1 MKNKLQLQDFTF
13 FINILKDSNKWNIDD
28 LTKKLG
34 KDIETIVY
42 MLNIMSEVYSVNGE
56 NFIDFE
62 IDSSENVI
70 FFEYSSTF
78 KELNTITDFELF
90 KIYNLLKSN
99 QNLNIQN
106 INKKDYKNFSKI
118 LDMYFD
124 EKSNIEFEDNLSIH
138 LLTDINIEYLKIG
151 YDDPKTYSIKPISIS
166 NNQDG
171 NVLEA
176 IDLID
181 NKVKTFLINRI
192 IEVNELNLISSS
204 NKEKINSIEVK
215 FKYKNENF
223 SNKLDKDNTFFKDG
237 LCIYTFRDF
246 NVALEFFFEHF
257 QELQIVSPN
266 KLKIEFNKRINNLV
280 DMINLWVLLN
290 FWLYYLSPWG

>member
-13 FINILKDSNKWNIDD
+13 FINILKDSNKWKIDD

-181 NKVKTFLINRI
+181 NKVKTYLINRI

-280 DMINLWVLLN
+280 DMINL
-290 FWLYYLSPWG
+290 

>member
-13 FINILKDSNKWNIDD
+13 FINILKDINKWNIDD

-62 IDSSENVI
+62 IDSSENII

-106 INKKDYKNFSKI
+106 INKKDYNNFLKI

-124 EKSNIEFEDNLSIH
+124 EKSNIEFENNLSIH

-192 IEVNELNLISSS
+192 IEVNELNLISSN

-280 DMINLWVLLN
+280 DMINL
-290 FWLYYLSPWG
+290 

>member
-106 INKKDYKNFSKI
+106 INKKDYNNFLKI

-151 YDDPKTYSIKPISIS
+151 YDYPKTYSIKPISIS

-171 NVLEA
+171 NVIEA

-280 DMINLWVLLN
+280 DMINL
-290 FWLYYLSPWG
+290 

>member
-106 INKKDYKNFSKI
+106 INKKDYNNFLKI

-151 YDDPKTYSIKPISIS
+151 YDYPKTYSIKPISIS

-280 DMINLWVLLN
+280 DMINL
-290 FWLYYLSPWG
+290 

>member
-62 IDSSENVI
+62 IDSSKNVI

-280 DMINLWVLLN
+280 DMINL
-290 FWLYYLSPWG
+290 

>member
-13 FINILKDSNKWNIDD
+13 FINVLKDSNKWNIDD

-106 INKKDYKNFSKI
+106 INKKDYNNFLKI

-280 DMINLWVLLN
+280 DMINL
-290 FWLYYLSPWG
+290 

>member
-62 IDSSENVI
+62 IDSSENLI

-106 INKKDYKNFSKI
+106 INKKDYNNFLKI

-151 YDDPKTYSIKPISIS
+151 YDYPKTYSIKPISIS

-266 KLKIEFNKRINNLV
+266 KLKIEFNKRINHLV
-280 DMINLWVLLN
+280 DMINL
-290 FWLYYLSPWG
+290 

>member
-13 FINILKDSNKWNIDD
+13 FINILKDSNKWKIDD

-56 NFIDFE
+56 NFINFE
-62 IDSSENVI
+62 IDSSENI
-70 FFEYSSTF
+70 ISFEYSSTF

-151 YDDPKTYSIKPISIS
+151 YDYSKTYSIKPISIS

-280 DMINLWVLLN
+280 DMINL
-290 FWLYYLSPWG
+290 

>member
-13 FINILKDSNKWNIDD
+13 FINILKDSNKWKIDD

-204 NKEKINSIEVK
+204 NKDKINSIEVK

-223 SNKLDKDNTFFKDG
+223 LNKLDKDNTFFKDG

-280 DMINLWVLLN
+280 DMINL
-290 FWLYYLSPWG
+290 

>member
-124 EKSNIEFEDNLSIH
+124 EKSNIDFEDNLSIH

-280 DMINLWVLLN
+280 DMINL
-290 FWLYYLSPWG
+290 

>member
-13 FINILKDSNKWNIDD
+13 FINILKDSNKWKIDD

-106 INKKDYKNFSKI
+106 INKKDYNNFLKI

-246 NVALEFFFEHF
+246 NVALDFFFEHF

-280 DMINLWVLLN
+280 DMINL
-290 FWLYYLSPWG
+290 

>member
-13 FINILKDSNKWNIDD
+13 FINILKDSNKWKIDD

-62 IDSSENVI
+62 IDSSENLI

-246 NVALEFFFEHF
+246 NVALDFFFEHF
-257 QELQIVSPN
+257 QDLQIVSPN

-280 DMINLWVLLN
+280 DMINL
-290 FWLYYLSPWG
+290 

>member
-62 IDSSENVI
+62 IDSSENI
-70 FFEYSSTF
+70 ISFEYSSTF

-106 INKKDYKNFSKI
+106 INKKDYNNFLKI

-223 SNKLDKDNTFFKDG
+223 SNKLDKDNIFFKDG

-280 DMINLWVLLN
+280 DMINL
-290 FWLYYLSPWG
+290 

>member
-13 FINILKDSNKWNIDD
+13 FINILKDSNKWKIDD

-62 IDSSENVI
+62 IDSSENLI

-124 EKSNIEFEDNLSIH
+124 EKSNIEFDDNFTIR

-280 DMINLWVLLN
+280 DMINL
-290 FWLYYLSPWG
+290 

>member
-1 MKNKLQLQDFTF
+1 
-13 FINILKDSNKWNIDD
+13 
-28 LTKKLG
+28 
-34 KDIETIVY
+34 
-42 MLNIMSEVYSVNGE
+42 MSEVYSVNGE

-62 IDSSENVI
+62 IDSSENLI

-106 INKKDYKNFSKI
+106 INKKDYNNFLKI
-118 LDMYFD
+118 LDTYFD

-151 YDDPKTYSIKPISIS
+151 YDYPKTYSIKPISIS

-280 DMINLWVLLN
+280 DMINL
-290 FWLYYLSPWG
+290 

>member
-13 FINILKDSNKWNIDD
+13 FINILKDSNKWKIDD

-106 INKKDYKNFSKI
+106 INKKDYNNFLKI

-257 QELQIVSPN
+257 QELQIISPN
-266 KLKIEFNKRINNLV
+266 KLKIEFNKRINHLV
-280 DMINLWVLLN
+280 DMINL
-290 FWLYYLSPWG
+290 

>member
-99 QNLNIQN
+99 QKLNIQN
-106 INKKDYKNFSKI
+106 INKKEYNNFLKI

-192 IEVNELNLISSS
+192 IEVNEFKLISSS

-280 DMINLWVLLN
+280 DMINL
-290 FWLYYLSPWG
+290 

>member
-13 FINILKDSNKWNIDD
+13 FINILKDSNKWKIDD

-62 IDSSENVI
+62 FDSSENLI

-280 DMINLWVLLN
+280 DMINL
-290 FWLYYLSPWG
+290 

>member
-106 INKKDYKNFSKI
+106 INKKDYNNFLKI

-151 YDDPKTYSIKPISIS
+151 YDDSKTYSIKPISIS

-280 DMINLWVLLN
+280 DMINL
-290 FWLYYLSPWG
+290 

>member
-13 FINILKDSNKWNIDD
+13 FINILKDSKKWKIDD

-62 IDSSENVI
+62 IDSSENLI

-106 INKKDYKNFSKI
+106 INKKDYNNFLKI

-280 DMINLWVLLN
+280 DMINL
-290 FWLYYLSPWG
+290 

>member
-13 FINILKDSNKWNIDD
+13 FINILKDSNKWKIDD

-62 IDSSENVI
+62 IDSSENI
-70 FFEYSSTF
+70 ISFEYSSTF

-99 QNLNIQN
+99 QILNVQN
-106 INKKDYKNFSKI
+106 INKKDYNNFLKI

-124 EKSNIEFEDNLSIH
+124 EKSNIEFDDNFTIR

-280 DMINLWVLLN
+280 DMINL
-290 FWLYYLSPWG
+290 

>member
-13 FINILKDSNKWNIDD
+13 FINILKDSNKWKIDD

-62 IDSSENVI
+62 IDSSENLI

-151 YDDPKTYSIKPISIS
+151 YNDPKTYSIKPISIS

-204 NKEKINSIEVK
+204 DKEKINSIEVK

-280 DMINLWVLLN
+280 DMINL
-290 FWLYYLSPWG
+290 

>member
-13 FINILKDSNKWNIDD
+13 FINILKDSNKWKIDD

-171 NVLEA
+171 NVIEA

-280 DMINLWVLLN
+280 DMINL
-290 FWLYYLSPWG
+290 

>member
-62 IDSSENVI
+62 IDSSENI
-70 FFEYSSTF
+70 ISFEYSSTF

-280 DMINLWVLLN
+280 DMINL
-290 FWLYYLSPWG
+290 

>member
-13 FINILKDSNKWNIDD
+13 FINILKDSNKWKIDD

-181 NKVKTFLINRI
+181 SKVKTFLINRI

-246 NVALEFFFEHF
+246 NVSLEFFFDHF

-280 DMINLWVLLN
+280 DMINL
-290 FWLYYLSPWG
+290 

>member
-56 NFIDFE
+56 NFINFE
-62 IDSSENVI
+62 IDSSENII

-106 INKKDYKNFSKI
+106 INQKDYNNFLKI

-280 DMINLWVLLN
+280 DMINL
-290 FWLYYLSPWG
+290 

>member
-13 FINILKDSNKWNIDD
+13 FINILKDSNKWKIDD

-106 INKKDYKNFSKI
+106 INKKDYNNFLKI

-192 IEVNELNLISSS
+192 IEVNELNLMSSS

-280 DMINLWVLLN
+280 DMINL
-290 FWLYYLSPWG
+290 

>member
-106 INKKDYKNFSKI
+106 INKKDYNNFLKI

-280 DMINLWVLLN
+280 DMINL
-290 FWLYYLSPWG
+290 

>member
-13 FINILKDSNKWNIDD
+13 FINILKDSNKWKIDD

-62 IDSSENVI
+62 IDSSENLI

-106 INKKDYKNFSKI
+106 INKKDFKNFSKI

-280 DMINLWVLLN
+280 DMINL
-290 FWLYYLSPWG
+290 

>member
-13 FINILKDSNKWNIDD
+13 FINILKDSNKWKIDD

-70 FFEYSSTF
+70 FFEYSPTF

-106 INKKDYKNFSKI
+106 INKKDYNNFLKI

-151 YDDPKTYSIKPISIS
+151 YNDPKTYSIKPISIS

-246 NVALEFFFEHF
+246 NVALDFFFEHF

-280 DMINLWVLLN
+280 DMINL
-290 FWLYYLSPWG
+290 

>member
-118 LDMYFD
+118 LNMYFD

-151 YDDPKTYSIKPISIS
+151 YDDSKTYSIKPISIS

-280 DMINLWVLLN
+280 DMINL
-290 FWLYYLSPWG
+290 

>member
-28 LTKKLG
+28 LIKKLG

-280 DMINLWVLLN
+280 DMINL
-290 FWLYYLSPWG
+290 

>member
-181 NKVKTFLINRI
+181 SKVKTFLINRI
-192 IEVNELNLISSS
+192 IEVNEFKLITSSS
-204 NKEKINSIEVK
+204 KEKINSIEVK

-223 SNKLDKDNTFFKDG
+223 LNKLDKDNTFFKDG
-237 LCIYTFRDF
+237 LCTYTFRDF

-280 DMINLWVLLN
+280 DMINL
-290 FWLYYLSPWG
+290 

>member
-13 FINILKDSNKWNIDD
+13 FINILKDSNKWKIDD

-204 NKEKINSIEVK
+204 NKEKINSMEVK

-280 DMINLWVLLN
+280 DMIKL
-290 FWLYYLSPWG
+290 

>member
-106 INKKDYKNFSKI
+106 INKKDYNNFLKI

-124 EKSNIEFEDNLSIH
+124 EKSNIEFENNLSIH

-151 YDDPKTYSIKPISIS
+151 YDYSKTYSIKPISIS

-266 KLKIEFNKRINNLV
+266 KLKNEFNKRINNLV
-280 DMINLWVLLN
+280 DMINL
-290 FWLYYLSPWG
+290 

>member
-13 FINILKDSNKWNIDD
+13 FINILKDSNKWKIDD

-62 IDSSENVI
+62 FDSSENLI

-204 NKEKINSIEVK
+204 NKDKINSIEVK

-223 SNKLDKDNTFFKDG
+223 LNKLVKDNTFFKDG

-280 DMINLWVLLN
+280 DMINL
-290 FWLYYLSPWG
+290 

>member
-13 FINILKDSNKWNIDD
+13 FINILKDSNKWKIDD

-106 INKKDYKNFSKI
+106 INKKDYNNFLKI

-138 LLTDINIEYLKIG
+138 LLTDINIKYLKIG

-280 DMINLWVLLN
+280 DMINL
-290 FWLYYLSPWG
+290 